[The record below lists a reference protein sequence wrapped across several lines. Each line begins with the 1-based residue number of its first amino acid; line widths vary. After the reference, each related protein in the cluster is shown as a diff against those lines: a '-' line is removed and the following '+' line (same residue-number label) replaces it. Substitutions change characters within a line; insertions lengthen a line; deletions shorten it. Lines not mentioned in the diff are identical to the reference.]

1 MKEKL
6 VGIDLK
12 AYPQRCVIKGQTL
25 QRRDSECFGDYLGE
39 WVRFFDYPKEV
50 RVSSEGLRM
59 STETKEMLRLL
70 KDVLAPTTEEVHWPL
85 RITEVRSR
93 LERFDG

>member
-1 MKEKL
+1 M
-6 VGIDLK
+6 
-12 AYPQRCVIKGQTL
+12 
-25 QRRDSECFGDYLGE
+25 CFGDYLGNR
-39 WVRFFDYPKEV
+39 VRFFDYPKEV

-59 STETKEMLRLL
+59 STATKEMLRLL

-93 LERFDG
+93 LVRFNG